1 MTEKELKQLN
11 RYQLLELIILQT
23 EQMDSLRHE
32 LQMAEKA
39 LEEKHMRLSNAG
51 SIAEAS
57 LQISGIFEA
66 AQAAADIYLEQVKA
80 QTENFSQ
87 MEEDARVKARIIT
100 AEAQTQ
106 AEQLLADAR
115 QQSDALLAGSRKRS
129 EEMLEAA
136 RSQSASLLDA
146 AGREAEAL
154 QANAEARMAETLRVC
169 QEREQAVTASIQKIR
184 EAFQNQFL
192 NLDSLTQSGTDEK

>member
-1 MTEKELKQLN
+1 MTEKELKKLN

-66 AQAAADIYLEQVKA
+66 AQAAADIYLE